1 MNKKE
6 LQKQEDLQEFA
17 EVSGLKKRS
26 QYYKHS
32 PGNVSILN
40 DYYMEPRKRNKFF
53 CFIEDWNPPK
63 VAEQAEK
70 LVASLN
76 QKFNAVLEGQKWQ
89 TQITISSTIAKSKI
103 FKSVDKSL
111 AKASCKV
118 VKKFL
123 KDKKAKAA
131 KAALQKKKINM
142 GGI

>member
-1 MNKKE
+1 MDTKK
-6 LQKQEDLQEFA
+6 LQEQEDLQEFA
-17 EVSGLKKRS
+17 EISGLRQRS
-26 QYYKHS
+26 KSYAQA

-40 DYYMEPRKRNKFF
+40 DYYMDPRKRNKFF

-63 VAEQAEK
+63 VAEQAER

-76 QKFNAVLEGQKWQ
+76 QKFNAVLEDQKWQ
-89 TQITISSTIAKSKI
+89 TKITIDSTIAKSKT
-103 FKSVDKSL
+103 FKAVDKSL
-111 AKASCKV
+111 AKATCKV

-131 KAALQKKKINM
+131 KAAMKKKKMSM